1 MTFQPQAQQEALHA
15 ARDAMVD
22 AQARRRYQR
31 RAGIEGTLS
40 QGVRAFG
47 LRRCR
52 YRGVQKTS
60 LQHVLIALATNGVR
74 LCAWLDGDRPVR
86 TRRSRFAQLRAA

>member
-1 MTFQPQAQQEALHA
+1 M
-15 ARDAMVD
+15 
-22 AQARRRYQR
+22 
-31 RAGIEGTLS
+31 EGTLS

-47 LRRCR
+47 LRNCR
-52 YRGVQKTS
+52 YRELQKTS
-60 LQHVLIALATNGVR
+60 LQHVLTALAINVVR